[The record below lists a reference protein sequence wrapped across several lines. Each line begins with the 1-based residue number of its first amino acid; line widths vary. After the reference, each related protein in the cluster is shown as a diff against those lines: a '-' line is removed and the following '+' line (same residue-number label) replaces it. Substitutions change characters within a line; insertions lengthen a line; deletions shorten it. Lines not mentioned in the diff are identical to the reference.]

1 MREKNKYTNI
11 KGEWKHKEV
20 KGTVCVY
27 VVIWYDVQIS
37 PELFWHNLSCIMLSA
52 HWPMLEITAYVR
64 TWEMLES
71 LCTNQWRRKSR
82 VTKCSDVKSDS
93 KSFILK
99 DLSARQRWG
108 PTQRECF
115 MTNNFTRR
123 VKSKKTSFFEWVFF
137 FALLGDWV
145 AKCFLP
151 FDFKT
156 R

>member
-1 MREKNKYTNI
+1 MRETEKNKYINI

-37 PELFWHNLSCIMLSA
+37 PELFWHNLSWILLSA
-52 HWPMLEITAYVR
+52 HWPMVEITAYVR

-71 LCTNQWRRKSR
+71 LCTNQWRRMSR
-82 VTKCSDVKSDS
+82 VTKCSDAKSDS
-93 KSFILK
+93 KSCILK

-115 MTNNFTRR
+115 MTNNLSLIFL
-123 VKSKKTSFFEWVFF
+123 SEFF
-137 FALLGDWV
+137 FALLSDSMTN
-145 AKCFLP
+145 P
-151 FDFKT
+151 FSFWF
-156 R
+156 